1 MVLNSKEIVK
11 KTEFFLDKE
20 SLIKDIEKISDSKYK
35 IITENASY
43 VLGLYDINKFNDI
56 KDENKINNYLEN
68 IGLFPLKVFDMGI
81 MPDIAKSYKV
91 FEYRDEISLKDYFK
105 TSTNKENYELGI
117 QFGKIL
123 KNIHF
128 KNLKTPNK
136 DWNSY
141 VVTSVNLLLYRHGLI
156 EYKDDKDYILI
167 DYLKENSYLTK
178 NTTNNLLYNNLSDKN
193 IRVYEN
199 DKLDIRGLKK
209 LNYGDG
215 ISDFVE
221 INRIAINY
229 PDFSRGCIYGYK
241 EGKSLP
247 RKFFRLLIF
256 YQVYAILKS
265 LLDIRENK
273 KSYLSLEETEEI
285 IKMYD
290 EFSVIYP
297 EWLD

>member
-247 RKFFRLLIF
+247 RKFFKLLIF

-297 EWLD
+297 ERLD

>member
-247 RKFFRLLIF
+247 RKFFKLLIF

>member
-297 EWLD
+297 ERLD